1 MNEDNSIFSESSESS
16 PEPSYTTPAEQVAA
30 EPVRDVTAAYTE
42 PVQTEQ
48 PAYSREAS
56 PAETAWTAPAQA
68 GDAVSQKT
76 KKAKKERRGMSAG
89 AVIALCL
96 VCAILGGAVSSGAT
110 YLATR
115 SGNGSALG
123 EALDSIVPTPV
134 PVISTVSY
142 DAAAVN
148 DTAAAIYELAK
159 QQVVG
164 VQTDITYNVFGQT
177 TVASVSGSGVI
188 LTEDGYILTNHH
200 VVEDAIRGGY
210 DVTVIL
216 YDETSYTAEIVGYDE
231 DNDLALLKIDAT
243 GLNAAQLG
251 DSDDLTVGQIIYAVG
266 NPLGELSYSMTSGI
280 VSATDRTIT
289 TENDVAMTV
298 FQIDAAVNE
307 GNSGGPVYNSLGQ
320 VIGIV
325 SAKYADTGVEGLG
338 FAIPINDA
346 AHIANQLLEYGYV
359 TDRAYL
365 GITCA
370 TVTSAIAETYNMV
383 EGAYVND
390 VAEDSAAEKAGLQT
404 GDTITA
410 LNGEAVAGS
419 SELTSML
426 RQYHAGDTATLTV
439 SRDGQEED
447 LVVVFDAKPQETESE
462 TDASD
467 SASGEPGQFGQDG
480 QTFSYGDMEDFFRQ
494 FFGSYGFGR

>member
-1 MNEDNSIFSESSESS
+1 MNEDNDIFSNDSESS
-16 PEPSYTTPAEQVAA
+16 PELSYTAPAEQ
-30 EPVRDVTAAYTE
+30 PAYTE
-42 PVQTEQ
+42 PVQDITSAYTEPVQ
-48 PAYSREAS
+48 AAAPAYSGEA
-56 PAETAWTAPAQA
+56 PRTETVYTAPVQTETKTA
-68 GDAVSQKT
+68 KT
-76 KKAKKERRGMSAG
+76 KKERKGMSAG

-96 VCAILGGAVSSGAT
+96 VCALLGGAVSSGVT
-110 YLATR
+110 YVATR
-115 SGNGSALG
+115 SGNSSALG
-123 EALDSIVPTPV
+123 EALDSIVPTTV

-142 DAAAVN
+142 DTGAVN

-188 LTEDGYILTNHH
+188 ITEDGYILTNHH
-200 VVEDAIRGGY
+200 VVEDAIQGGY
-210 DVTVIL
+210 DVTVMM
-216 YDETSYTAEIVGYDE
+216 YDETSYDAEIVGYDA

-251 DSDDLTVGQIIYAVG
+251 DSDNLTVGQIIYAVG
-266 NPLGELSYSMTSGI
+266 NPLGELNYSMTSGI

-289 TENDVAMTV
+289 TESDVAMNV
-298 FQIDAAVNE
+298 FQIDAAVNS

-346 AHIANQLLEYGYV
+346 AHIANQILEYGYV

-365 GITCA
+365 GITCT
-370 TVTSAIAETYNMV
+370 TVTSSIAASYNLV
-383 EGAYVND
+383 EGAYVNS
-390 VAEDSAAEKAGLQT
+390 VLEGSAAEKAGLQE
-404 GDTITA
+404 GDTIIA
-410 LNGEAVAGS
+410 LNGETVAGS

-426 RQYHAGDTATLTV
+426 RKYRAGDTATLTV
-439 SRDGQEED
+439 SRDGENVD
-447 LVVVFDAKPQETESE
+447 LTVIFDAKPQETE
-462 TDASD
+462 TDTG
-467 SASGEPGQFGQDG
+467 SASGEPGQYSQGE
-480 QTFSYGDMEDFFRQ
+480 TPYSYGDMEDFFRQ
-494 FFGSYGFGR
+494 FFGNYGFGR